1 MDEKEQKKEQKRQSL
16 TEKQILKTNLAGKG
30 VKEQVKA
37 MKELIAATQKATEAS
52 KAQSDAIDENA
63 FFNNLEKGLKFQGK
77 GIEDLRAEVISLR
90 EVSEDP
96 NLTDVERNL
105 ALEQIEAIKQGI
117 QTEEERREKVK
128 QEEEANSILNQIAE
142 SSDRMADGLSDFLG
156 NAFAAGGLLA
166 TALFLTDP
174 ELFFKLLQQTI
185 TGISELVESINL
197 ALDGDIK
204 KAFEN
209 IKENLSVVGP
219 ILAVIGAVILPPI
232 IRAVGSVARLFK
244 SIGDGIKALV
254 QGGTRGPIQRIRSVV
269 NFIGGALARLLLPLT
284 AIVIGLKNM
293 FTVATDDST
302 SALDKVRNFFSGFFG
317 DMVQFLIIDPLKFL
331 LSSIFRIFGRDDAAD
346 SVENFFDNLNQSFR
360 NLLDRIMSFLF
371 REGEFSFGSITDTLA
386 TLVAAPINLVKNI
399 IAGLLKLMGLEGL
412 GEMIG
417 DFSVFDLVKKIG
429 GFVFGV
435 VDGIVDFF
443 ADIISGEGLGAALGN
458 LVSRVGNFIG
468 DMVKAVLRI
477 VLPDPSV
484 DHGVIGNLAVT
495 GLKKLGAYDFAE
507 IDTATGERIQPPE
520 QPPLDADVLAQT
532 QDNITEGQA
541 AAGGGDSAA
550 VLISQPNNTSTSSSV
565 SNVSITNDSTSM
577 DSVTSGAAAMGRA

>member
-1 MDEKEQKKEQKRQSL
+1 MEENNNDPNKRRKSLSEAQIESGFGGKEAREQ
-16 TEKQILKTNLAGKG
+16 LKT
-30 VKEQVKA
+30 
-37 MKELIAATQKATEAS
+37 MKELIAATKEATKAS
-52 KAQSDAIDENA
+52 KDESDKIDDQS
-63 FFNNLEKGLKFQGK
+63 FFDNLEKGFSFQGK
-77 GIEDLRAEVISLR
+77 GIEALRAEFVSLR
-90 EVSEDP
+90 EISQDP
-96 NLTDVERNL
+96 NISDAERDIANDTL
-105 ALEQIEAIKQGI
+105 EALREGI

-185 TGISELVESINL
+185 QGISEIVESINL

-254 QGGTRGPIQRIRSVV
+254 QGGTRGPIQRIRTVI
-269 NFIGGALARLLLPLT
+269 NFIGGALAKLLLPLT

-346 SVENFFDNLNQSFR
+346 SVENFFDNFTQAFR
-360 NLLDRIMSFLF
+360 DMLDRVMGFLF
-371 REGEFSFGSITDTLA
+371 SSSDFQFGSISETLSS
-386 TLVAAPINLVKNI
+386 LVAAPFNLIKNM
-399 IAGLLKLMGLEGL
+399 IAGLLGMLGLDNAAESL
-412 GEMIG
+412 SSFSFTDIFKFIGETI
-417 DFSVFDLVKKIG
+417 
-429 GFVFGV
+429 FGV
-435 VDGIVDFF
+435 IDGIVDFF
-443 ADIISGEGLGAALGN
+443 ADLISGEGLGNALGN
-458 LVSRVGNFIG
+458 LVSRVGNFMG

-484 DHGVIGNLAVT
+484 DQGIIGNLAVE
-495 GLKKLGAYDFAE
+495 GLKKLGAYEFAE